1 MKKQTYKN
9 QVSLLLNVIPEVAKE
24 ECFALH
30 GGTAIN
36 LFVRNMP
43 RLSVDIDLTYVP
55 IEDRAI
61 TLKNIAD
68 ALERIK
74 SSIESVIPEATVEHK
89 QDISKLQISF
99 KGAQIK
105 LEVNQTNRGLLEE
118 SQTLEL
124 CDDAQ
129 KEFDVFCAIQTV
141 SLAQL
146 YGGKICAALD
156 RQHPRDLFDIK
167 YLLKNEGFTEEIKTG
182 FLFYLL
188 CSNRKISDLLTPNRL
203 DQRKAME
210 NQFDGMSDESFTY
223 EDFEATRESLIE
235 AIQNSLNEKDK
246 QFLLSFKSTEPDW
259 SIYNFEKFPSVQW
272 KLQNLQGLRKK
283 NPEKHILLVKQLKDK
298 LSLLF

>member
-9 QVSLLLNVIPEVAKE
+9 QVALLLNVIPEVAKE
-24 ECFALH
+24 KCFALH

-68 ALERIK
+68 AIERIK
-74 SSIESVIPEATVEHK
+74 SSIESVIPEAIVEHK
-89 QDISKLQISF
+89 KDISKLQISF

-105 LEVNQTNRGLLEE
+105 LEVNQTNRGLLNGFQE
-118 SQTLEL
+118 LEL
-124 CDDAQ
+124 CDYAQ
-129 KEFDVFCAIQTV
+129 EEFDVFCAIQTV

-182 FLFYLL
+182 FLFCLL
-188 CSNRKISDLLTPNRL
+188 CSNRKISDILTPNRI

-235 AIQNSLNEKDK
+235 TVQNSLNEKDK
-246 QFLLSFKSTEPDW
+246 EFLLSFKSIEPDW
-259 SIYNFEKFPSVQW
+259 GIYDFEKFPSVQW
-272 KLQNLQGLRKK
+272 KLQNLQNLKK
-283 NPEKHILLVKQLKDK
+283 ANPKKHALLFNQLKET
-298 LSLLF
+298 LA